1 MPPQGDPAIAVPA
14 MAVPAIAVVVGGGG
28 DLGRATALRFAGK
41 GIAVALLDSSLEGA
55 RRTLSEI
62 EATGG
67 RGIALAVDVTE
78 AEALAAAIDTVEGS
92 LGAVTILVNSAGIEG
107 AVEPIV
113 TYPEDAFDR
122 VMAVNV
128 KGVFLA
134 MQAILP
140 HMIARGHG
148 SVVNVA
154 STSAIR
160 GRGGLAGYVASKHA
174 VLGLTKVAA
183 LDVGGRGVRVNAVL
197 PGPIA
202 GRMIENIE
210 RQSEGGV
217 RRGNAAPVARP
228 EDVATAIAFL
238 ASDEARHVNGA
249 GLVVDG
255 GSTLI

>member
-1 MPPQGDPAIAVPA
+1 MQLQGDPAV
-14 MAVPAIAVVVGGGG
+14 AVVTGGGG
-28 DLGRATALRFAGK
+28 DLGRATALRFAAD
-41 GIAVALLDSSLEGA
+41 GIAVALLDRSLDAA
-55 RRTLSEI
+55 RRTLAEI
-62 EATGG
+62 EANGG
-67 RGIALAVDVTE
+67 RGLALAADVTR
-78 AEALAAAIDTVEGS
+78 AETLAAAIDTVES
-92 LGAVTILVNSAGIEG
+92 ALGEVTILVNSAGIEG
-107 AVEPIV
+107 AVEPIG
-113 TYPEDAFDR
+113 TYPEDTFDR

-140 HMIARGHG
+140 RMIARGRG

-183 LDVGGRGVRVNAVL
+183 LDVGGSGVRVNAVL

-217 RRGNAAPVARP
+217 QRANAAALARP
-228 EDVATAIAFL
+228 EDIATAIAFL
-238 ASDEARHVNGA
+238 ASSEASHVNGA
-249 GLVVDG
+249 AFVVDG

>member
-1 MPPQGDPAIAVPA
+1 MQLQGDPAV
-14 MAVPAIAVVVGGGG
+14 AVVTGGGG
-28 DLGRATALRFAGK
+28 DLGRATALRFAAD
-41 GIAVALLDSSLEGA
+41 GIAVALLDRSLDAA
-55 RRTLSEI
+55 RRTLAEI
-62 EATGG
+62 EANGG
-67 RGIALAVDVTE
+67 RGLDLAADVTR
-78 AEALAAAIDTVEGS
+78 AETLAAAIDTVES
-92 LGAVTILVNSAGIEG
+92 ALGEVTILVNSAGIEG
-107 AVEPIV
+107 AVEPIG
-113 TYPEDAFDR
+113 TYPEDTFDR

-140 HMIARGHG
+140 RMIARGRG

-160 GRGGLAGYVASKHA
+160 GRGGLVASKHA

-183 LDVGGRGVRVNAVL
+183 LDVGGSGVRVNAVL

-217 RRGNAAPVARP
+217 QRANAAALARP
-228 EDVATAIAFL
+228 EDIATAIAFL
-238 ASDEARHVNGA
+238 ASSEASHVNGA
-249 GLVVDG
+249 AFVVDG